1 MALLDK
7 WIALDMGA
15 YLARFYD
22 FSTQKQIVL
31 KTIIAKKGKETLGVS
46 DQALAYLYKDLDTI
60 QIQYPISHGQI
71 LHSIEPLVK
80 KGLNEL
86 HAFDGLLRPSV
97 LVSVPTELSQR
108 QRELWQQ
115 MFLDCGVRKVEF
127 ISNLNALQE
136 EGSCF
141 LVHSGHSYTEIHV
154 CAYGKVLVSKTI
166 YYAGAQIDEQIQRIV
181 YNKTGCFIT
190 KMDAAHLKE
199 MASLAFWQQKN
210 NLLLCY
216 AFDSRQILHHIQIE
230 SSMLWPAFEMVSAQI
245 SLWVKHCFDGLPAS
259 LQEHFLMHGIEL
271 SGGLAGLFWT
281 VTIHF

>member
-1 MALLDK
+1 M
-7 WIALDMGA
+7 
-15 YLARFYD
+15 
-22 FSTQKQIVL
+22 
-31 KTIIAKKGKETLGVS
+31 GVS

-71 LHSIEPLVK
+71 LHSIEPLVQ
-80 KGLNEL
+80 KGLNAL

-141 LVHSGHSYTEIHV
+141 LVHSGHTYTEIHV
-154 CAYGKVLVSKTI
+154 CDYGKVLVSKTI

-181 YNKTGCFIT
+181 YSKTGCFIT
-190 KMDAAHLKE
+190 KMDTSHLKK
-199 MASLAFWQQKN
+199 MSSLSF
-210 NLLLCY
+210 
-216 AFDSRQILHHIQIE
+216 
-230 SSMLWPAFEMVSAQI
+230 
-245 SLWVKHCFDGLPAS
+245 
-259 LQEHFLMHGIEL
+259 
-271 SGGLAGLFWT
+271 
-281 VTIHF
+281 

>member
-1 MALLDK
+1 M
-7 WIALDMGA
+7 
-15 YLARFYD
+15 
-22 FSTQKQIVL
+22 
-31 KTIIAKKGKETLGVS
+31 GVS

-71 LHSIEPLVK
+71 LHSIEPLVQ

-154 CAYGKVLVSKTI
+154 CAYGKMLVSKTI

-199 MASLAFWQQKN
+199 MARSSFLATKKS

-230 SSMLWPAFEMVSAQI
+230 SSMLWPGLSKMVSCTDFI
-245 SLWVKHCFDGLPAS
+245 MVKHCLMAFLLLTRTFFDA
-259 LQEHFLMHGIEL
+259 
-271 SGGLAGLFWT
+271 WN
-281 VTIHF
+281 